1 MGSIS
6 NFIANELLDHIYN
19 AAYTPPATIYLAMGT
34 ADFTAAGLS
43 VEISGNGYARIAITF
58 GAAASRAITQSAVV
72 TFPTATAD
80 WAQVTHYA
88 IFDASTAGNIMAFGA
103 LDTARTVLSGKT
115 LSVATSECVISVV
128 AGEYSDYLADI
139 SLDFVFRNQTFAAPA
154 TYVGFTTATIT
165 DSMTGS
171 TITEVSGGSYARKQV
186 NVNGGSA
193 PTWTLAS
200 SQALDNVAAIT
211 FTTPT
216 ASWGTATSTFIAD
229 ALTAGNLLMY
239 DNGMTDTAIGSGDP
253 VEFPI
258 GDYDISLS

>member
-6 NFIANELLDHIYN
+6 NFIANKILDHVYN
-19 AAYTPPATIYLAMGT
+19 TPYTPPATIYLAMGT

-43 VEISGNGYARIAITF
+43 VELSGSGYARTAITF
-58 GAAASRAITQSAVV
+58 GAESARAITQNAVV
-72 TFPTATAD
+72 TFPTATGD
-80 WAQVTHYA
+80 WSQATHYA
-88 IFDASTAGNIMAFGA
+88 IFDAATTGNIMAFGQ

-115 LSVATSECVISVV
+115 LSVAASECVISAT
-128 AGEYSDYLADI
+128 AGEYSDYLANM
-139 SLDFVFRNQTFAAPA
+139 SLNFVFRNQTFASPA
-154 TYVGFTTATIT
+154 TYVGFTTAVIT

-200 SQALDNVAAIT
+200 SQAIDNVAAIT

-229 ALTAGNLLMY
+229 ALTSGNLLMY